1 MGKCIQRNADVY
13 KFVIQKMKVQEGS
26 RGTIPQTKSLV
37 NLNLMKNSKPQS
49 SYVFRRLSIIT

>member
-13 KFVIQKMKVQEGS
+13 KIVIQKMKVKEGS

-37 NLNLMKNSKPQS
+37 NAS
-49 SYVFRRLSIIT
+49 